1 MEPSI
6 VFSFS
11 NSFVLIGWIL
21 LIFFPNWKYTAALV
35 LNGVILILSLIY
47 STLILTTIQDFDVNS
62 FSTLQN
68 VKELF
73 QKDMAVAAGWI
84 HYLAFDLFV
93 GLYIVYKG
101 KELGFARWQYTLCL
115 PFTFMFGPIGL
126 LMFLITK
133 WLKNRLNPENS

>member
-21 LIFFPNWKYTAALV
+21 LLLFPNWKYTSTLV
-35 LNGVILILSLIY
+35 LNAVILILTLIY
-47 STLILTTIQDFDVNS
+47 GTLILTTIQDFDLNS
-62 FSTLQN
+62 FSSLLN

-73 QKDMAVAAGWI
+73 QNDMALTAGWI

-93 GLYIVYKG
+93 GLYIVNKG
-101 KELGFARWQYTLCL
+101 KELGFTRWQYTLCL

-126 LMFLITK
+126 LIFLITK
-133 WLKNRLNPENS
+133 WIKNGFNQ

>member
-6 VFSFS
+6 LFSFA

-21 LIFFPNWKYTAALV
+21 LLFFPNWKYTAIVV

-47 STLILTTIQDFDVNS
+47 VTLVLTTIQDFDINS

-68 VKELF
+68 VKVLF
-73 QKDMAVAAGWI
+73 QSDMALTAGWI

-93 GLYIVYKG
+93 GRYIVNKG
-101 KELGFARWQYTLCL
+101 KEMGFARWQYTLCL
-115 PFTFMFGPIGL
+115 PFTFMFGPLGL
-126 LMFLITK
+126 LLFLIIK
-133 WLKNRLNPENS
+133 WIKNGFNQ

>member
-11 NSFVLIGWIL
+11 NSFVLIGWFL
-21 LIFFPNWKYTAALV
+21 LLFFPNWKYMSTLI

-47 STLILTTIQDFDVNS
+47 TTLILTTIQDFDVNS

-73 QKDMAVAAGWI
+73 QSDMAVAAGWI

-93 GLYIVYKG
+93 GLYIVNKG
-101 KELGFARWQYTLCL
+101 KELGFTRWQYTMCL
-115 PFTFMFGPIGL
+115 PFTFMFGPFGL

>member
-21 LIFFPNWKYTAALV
+21 LLLFPNWKYTSTLV
-35 LNGVILILSLIY
+35 LNAVILTLTLIY
-47 STLILTTIQDFDVNS
+47 GTLILTTIQDFDLNS
-62 FSTLQN
+62 FSSLLN

-73 QKDMAVAAGWI
+73 QNDMALTAGWI

-93 GLYIVYKG
+93 GLYIVNKG
-101 KELGFARWQYTLCL
+101 KELGFTRWQYTLCL

-126 LMFLITK
+126 LIFLITK
-133 WLKNRLNPENS
+133 WIKNGFNQ

>member
-21 LIFFPNWKYTAALV
+21 LLLFPNWKYTSTLV
-35 LNGVILILSLIY
+35 LNAVILILTLIY
-47 STLILTTIQDFDVNS
+47 GTLILTTIQDFDLNS
-62 FSTLQN
+62 FSSLLN

-73 QKDMAVAAGWI
+73 QNDMALTAGWI

-93 GLYIVYKG
+93 GLYIVNKG
-101 KELGFARWQYTLCL
+101 KELGFTRWQYTLCL

-126 LMFLITK
+126 LIFLITK
-133 WLKNRLNPENS
+133 WMKNGFNQ